1 MHLHGRAV
9 LAGGFAA
16 LIGVGFA
23 VQAQEDSPAAS
34 LAEEDVLPMESVRL
48 ARFRFLDL
56 DGDGYLS
63 RNEVPAADEVL
74 RSQFSTLDRDGDG
87 RLSAGEYGLYGGS

>member
-1 MHLHGRAV
+1 MHLHGRIV

-16 LIGVGFA
+16 LIGFGFT
-23 VQAQEDSPAAS
+23 VQAQEHSPAS
-34 LAEEDVLPMESVRL
+34 LAEEGVLPMESMRL

-63 RNEVPAADEVL
+63 RDEIPDADEVL